1 MELFKSWFNTKYVT
15 EDKII
20 EDVKFYSVKDIS
32 KKLGL
37 TPLTVRKYI
46 RNKRLKAKKLGNA
59 YVISEQ
65 NFLEFLEQLKK

>member
-1 MELFKSWFNTKYVT
+1 ME
-15 EDKII
+15 KII

-46 RNKRLKAKKLGNA
+46 RNKRLKAKKL
-59 YVISEQ
+59 
-65 NFLEFLEQLKK
+65 

>member
-1 MELFKSWFNTKYVT
+1 ME
-15 EDKII
+15 KII

-37 TPLTVRKYI
+37 STLTVRKYI
-46 RNKRLKAKKLGNA
+46 RNKRLKAKKLGNG

-65 NFLEFLEQLKK
+65 NFLEFLDQLKK

>member
-1 MELFKSWFNTKYVT
+1 ME
-15 EDKII
+15 KII

-37 TPLTVRKYI
+37 STLTVRKYI

-65 NFLEFLEQLKK
+65 NFFRIFRPIKKIIRYGR

>member
-1 MELFKSWFNTKYVT
+1 ME
-15 EDKII
+15 KII

-37 TPLTVRKYI
+37 STLTVRKYI

-65 NFLEFLEQLKK
+65 NFLDFLEQLKK

>member
-1 MELFKSWFNTKYVT
+1 ME
-15 EDKII
+15 KII

-37 TPLTVRKYI
+37 STLTVRKYI
-46 RNKRLKAKKLGNA
+46 RNKRLKAKKLGNS
-59 YVISEQ
+59 YVIYEQ

>member
-1 MELFKSWFNTKYVT
+1 ME
-15 EDKII
+15 KII

-37 TPLTVRKYI
+37 STLTVRKYI

-65 NFLEFLEQLKK
+65 NFLEFIEQLKK

>member
-1 MELFKSWFNTKYVT
+1 ME
-15 EDKII
+15 KII

-37 TPLTVRKYI
+37 STLTVRKYI
-46 RNKRLKAKKLGNA
+46 RNKRIKAEKLGNA

-65 NFLEFLEQLKK
+65 NFLEFLNQLKK

>member
-1 MELFKSWFNTKYVT
+1 MG
-15 EDKII
+15 KII

>member
-1 MELFKSWFNTKYVT
+1 ME
-15 EDKII
+15 KII

-65 NFLEFLEQLKK
+65 NFLEFLEQLNK

>member
-1 MELFKSWFNTKYVT
+1 ME
-15 EDKII
+15 KII

-37 TPLTVRKYI
+37 STLTVRKYI
-46 RNKRLKAKKLGNA
+46 KNKRLKAKKLGNA

>member
-1 MELFKSWFNTKYVT
+1 ME
-15 EDKII
+15 KII

-37 TPLTVRKYI
+37 STLTVRKYI

-65 NFLEFLEQLKK
+65 NFLEFLNQLKK

>member
-1 MELFKSWFNTKYVT
+1 ME
-15 EDKII
+15 KII

-37 TPLTVRKYI
+37 STLTVRKYI
-46 RNKRLKAKKLGNA
+46 RNKRLKAEKLGNA

>member
-1 MELFKSWFNTKYVT
+1 ME
-15 EDKII
+15 KII

-37 TPLTVRKYI
+37 STLTVRKYI